1 MKILVTGATGFIGS
15 NLVPLLKTKHDVSAL
30 DARLVGKNS
39 TDWHAQVDNCDALIH
54 LAGLAHVSIKSSDS
68 AIYRRINTDLT
79 ETLARRLAQN
89 GKHMVFLS
97 TSVVY
102 GQQSQS
108 DRPFQVTDLPII
120 NSPYAESKIA
130 AENAIKSLQSAQG
143 LSYSIIRP
151 PLVYGPRVKAN
162 FLAMLRWVNSG
173 VPLPLGAVRNLRS
186 MVGVRNLADLI
197 EICTTNTL
205 AKNQTVNVSDGQ
217 DVSTIKLLSTIANAM
232 DRKPKLVTVPLGVLK
247 LGSQIIRNHRAYD
260 VLCTSFQL
268 DIAET
273 KRMLAWNPPFSMH
286 EEIHYTVNWFAGTT
300 S

>member
-1 MKILVTGATGFIGS
+1 MKILVTGATGFVGS
-15 NLVPLLKTKHDVSAL
+15 NLVPLLKTRHEVSAL
-30 DARLVGKNS
+30 DARLVGNNS
-39 TDWHAQVDNCDALIH
+39 SDWHEQVDNCDALIH

-68 AIYRRINTDLT
+68 AIYKRINTDLT

-120 NSPYAESKIA
+120 DSPYAESKIA

-151 PLVYGPRVKAN
+151 PLVYGPGVKAN
-162 FLAMLRWVNSG
+162 FLAMLRWVKSG
-173 VPLPLGAVRNLRS
+173 VPLPLGSAKNLRS
-186 MVGVRNLADLI
+186 LVGVRNLADLI
-197 EICTTNTL
+197 EICATNAR
-205 AKNQTVNVSDGQ
+205 AKNQTFNVSDGQ
-217 DVSTIKLLSTIANAM
+217 DVSTTELLSMIANAM
-232 DRKPKLVTVPLGVLK
+232 NKKPKLVKVPLGVLN
-247 LGSQIIRNHRAYD
+247 LGSQIIRKPRAYD
-260 VLCTSFQL
+260 GLCGSFQL

-273 KRMLAWNPPFSMH
+273 KRMLAWKPPFSMQ
-286 EEIHYTVNWFAGTT
+286 EEIQHTVKWFAGTT
-300 S
+300 P